1 MEIPITVT
9 QRELLSLATELR
21 VQIVDATIKR
31 RIPQETVQIL
41 IEEIDEGRNYRN
53 EDAQDPHM
61 PAAFTAARTQP
72 DNTDN
77 PHDGYLNT
85 LPEPSDPQEEVE
97 VVAESNT
104 LRAILPTVDRQDK
117 IEAILDPG
125 CQVVAM
131 SEEVCNALAIA
142 MTRASDLVWSR
153 PTEESI
159 KLLGSRRTLSS
170 LSVKSPFIFRYTY
183 SAHPHTTSS

>member
-1 MEIPITVT
+1 MKTT
-9 QRELLSLATELR
+9 LTSQNAHS
-21 VQIVDATIKR
+21 D
-31 RIPQETVQIL
+31 
-41 IEEIDEGRNYRN
+41 N

-85 LPEPSDPQEEVE
+85 LPEPSDLQEEVE
-97 VVAESNT
+97 VAAKSNA
-104 LRAILPTVDRQDK
+104 LRAILPTVDGQDK
-117 IEAILDPG
+117 IEVILDPG

-142 MTRASDLVWSR
+142 YDL
-153 PTEESI
+153 SI
-159 KLLGSRRTLSS
+159 RLSMVLANGGVNQTLGLARNIIFIVGEITLYLQVHI
-170 LSVKSPFIFRYTY
+170 LS
-183 SAHPHTTSS
+183 